1 MKYYFFIFIV
11 LIFFPFKLEC
21 GITSSNITYNLV
33 DKEKYIL
40 ESICNEIINKNKDFI
55 NKRKTIIGCKSPL
68 FLYVREEEGKFKGF
82 KCYYVFF
89 SERSFSVND
98 LPTYL
103 CKKQGVYIAIYMSN
117 LNSMPIKEIPRKL
130 FHDDRCYGSEDS
142 WVILIC
148 NESYKYKVIDI
159 MLLPYIAV
167 KQYQEFS
174 CEGNENNDKM
184 KTPIE
189 IENAIVDTVLLKKL
203 YNGER

>member
-1 MKYYFFIFIV
+1 MKYYHFIFIV

-21 GITSSNITYNLV
+21 GITRSNITYNLV

-40 ESICNEIINKNKDFI
+40 ESICNEIINRNKDFI

-68 FLYVREEEGKFKGF
+68 FLYVREEEGKFNGF

-89 SERSFSVND
+89 SERGFSVND

-103 CKKQGVYIAIYMSN
+103 YKKQGVYIAIFMTNSN
-117 LNSMPIKEIPRKL
+117 FMPAKEIPRKL

-142 WVILIC
+142 WIILIC
-148 NESYKYKVIDI
+148 NESYKFKVINTI
-159 MLLPYIAV
+159 LVPYIAV
-167 KQYQEFS
+167 KQFQEFS
-174 CEGNENNDKM
+174 CEEDEEI

-189 IENAIVDTVLLKKL
+189 IENVIVDTVIMEKLKK
-203 YNGER
+203 GEKVDW